1 MCGVHRGDEG
11 ITSDEN
17 VITYRESRTL
27 VPSHTL
33 VSDEW
38 NRHLSVGYISH
49 ISDSPRHSFIS
60 TCFAY
65 ESSIF
70 FCVSII
76 FIYHCWSFKHSI
88 RFMSLT

>member
-27 VPSHTL
+27 VPSRTL

-38 NRHLSVGYISH
+38 NRHLSMGYISH

-70 FCVSII
+70 FASQSSLYITAGLLN
-76 FIYHCWSFKHSI
+76 I
-88 RFMSLT
+88 RFVSCP